1 MVSQNSMNLLRKI
14 GQLMICKK
22 KKNIGEI
29 FNRAYTITTN
39 ENDKVLVADINKF
52 KSDKQERHRRN
63 ISKRF
68 NEIITSL
75 GAEQIRTRDASGK
88 QVRSLEICQ
97 RKLMI
102 YNYII

>member
-1 MVSQNSMNLLRKI
+1 MNLLRKI

-22 KKNIGEI
+22 ENIGEI

-52 KSDKQERHRRN
+52 KSDNKKDIGA
-63 ISKRF
+63 ISVKRF

-75 GAEQIRTRDASGK
+75 GLSRLEQGML
-88 QVRSLEICQ
+88 LENKSEFGNMSR